1 MGVGRGPGGGVGFG
15 ISRGGD
21 RDSVLLFS
29 RRPLPRIDPAGYIR
43 NQNIEAAAWRS
54 EEDIQND
61 DSDDESTT
69 PTKTQTE

>member
-1 MGVGRGPGGGVGFG
+1 LQKAKQTA
-15 ISRGGD
+15 SH
-21 RDSVLLFS
+21 
-29 RRPLPRIDPAGYIR
+29 PAGYIR